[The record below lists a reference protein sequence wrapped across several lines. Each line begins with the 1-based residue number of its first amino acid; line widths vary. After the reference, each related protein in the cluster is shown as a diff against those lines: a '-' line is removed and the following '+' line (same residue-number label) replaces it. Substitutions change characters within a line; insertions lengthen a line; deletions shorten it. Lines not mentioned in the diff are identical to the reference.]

1 MEESQLSQLGTPY
14 WLAGLLTDGC
24 SCTAQIRAQLPAG
37 VDGWGYS
44 LKGMMGMVVVG
55 GLLITLTYFAMQR
68 KVVPK
73 VMALQKV
80 RLPKPCCLSDCVLA
94 LL

>member
-1 MEESQLSQLGTPY
+1 M
-14 WLAGLLTDGC
+14 WCAGP
-24 SCTAQIRAQLPAG
+24 AQIRAQLPAG

-55 GLLITLTYFAMQR
+55 GLLITATYFAMQR

-73 VMALQKV
+73 VQALQKV
-80 RLPKPCCLSDCVLA
+80 RQPTNA
-94 LL
+94 

>member
-1 MEESQLSQLGTPY
+1 
-14 WLAGLLTDGC
+14 
-24 SCTAQIRAQLPAG
+24 
-37 VDGWGYS
+37 
-44 LKGMMGMVVVG
+44 MMGMVVVG

-80 RLPKPCCLSDCVLA
+80 RLPKQCCLSDCVLA